1 MRVTGNAF
9 AQSLLQ
15 QIHLLTSRQYRLQNQ
30 VATGQ
35 RIQNPEDD
43 PAAMQRALGLQAETA
58 TLQQYRANLDTLKER
73 AQVTFDA
80 LKALKRVSDRATELA
95 TLADGTRSRDEL
107 RIYAAEVTQLIH
119 QAVQI
124 LNQKHRGAHLFGG
137 TRTDQPPFVL
147 TADTDGRVTSVTYQ
161 GNADVA
167 LTPIDQGV
175 TFGLDIP
182 GANLTGAGPRGL
194 VSDTRTNADL
204 FAHLIALQDRL
215 LAGDTNAIAQTVRPA
230 LLQDEENLLYH
241 IGNQGALQTRI
252 ETAIS
257 LADKRLLALD
267 QAVSREVDADLA
279 DTLVRLNQTQYAYQA
294 ALQSGAGIL
303 RLSLLDFLR

>member
-1 MRVTGNAF
+1 MRVTGNTF

-15 QIHLLTSRQYRLQNQ
+15 QLNSLTGRQYRLQTQ

-43 PAAMQRALGLQAETA
+43 PAAIQRALGLHAEAA

-73 AQVTFDA
+73 ANVTFDA
-80 LKALKRVSDRATELA
+80 LKALKKVSDRATELA

-107 RIYAAEVTQLIH
+107 RIYAAEVTQLIQH
-119 QAVQI
+119 AVQI
-124 LNQKHRGAHLFGG
+124 LNQKHRGAYLFGG

-147 TADTDGRVTSVTYQ
+147 ATDADGRVTSVTYQ
-161 GNADVA
+161 GNTEIAS
-167 LTPIDQGV
+167 TPIEQAV
-175 TFGLDIP
+175 TLALDIP
-182 GANLTGAGPRGL
+182 GANPTGTGPRGL
-194 VSDTRTNADL
+194 VADSRTGADL

-215 LAGDTNAIAQTVRPA
+215 LAGDTDAIARTVRPA

-252 ETAIS
+252 ETAAS
-257 LADKRLLALD
+257 LADKRLMALD

-279 DTLVRLNQTQYAYQA
+279 ETLVRLNQAQYAYQA
-294 ALQSGAGIL
+294 ALQSGAAIL
-303 RLSLLDFLR
+303 RQSLLNFLR